1 MMPTSFLISLVFW
14 ISLAR
19 LLYHVFLVFAIVVV
33 SVIASN
39 ANYMKN
45 LDLLNVVA
53 YLMPINIKMVLIVII
68 Y

>member
-45 LDLLNVVA
+45 LTYEVLYYIITYVE
-53 YLMPINIKMVLIVII
+53 MVFM
-68 Y
+68 